1 MRYLLIAAALLTAF
15 SAFGQSPLMRPM
27 GSEKTFTLQE
37 EDDSLVK
44 PSLASDRGYTNGTRM
59 LWSWTPVE
67 GSELEKLGS
76 ILCGRKKIEE
86 CDRAVT
92 AGIGQNMYTPEYLRS
107 TQPIRGDRPYG
118 GWLYGTLMF
127 DATRLKTNDHV
138 EIYAG
143 VIGRDSH
150 AADAQIFW
158 HKHVTPAAPDPLG
171 WKTQIGEWAAF
182 LATYERRVKLL
193 PMRIEDGRPEWF
205 DLSPAIGAAVGNVFV
220 NAAVSMTARLGY
232 NLPPQ
237 FINSIKSAPMSVP
250 MQIDGLSL
258 AQVRKQ
264 RSEQPSKPDWDAYVY
279 VVANASYAARNVFID
294 AEDDQYLIKRRPNV
308 REHRAGATFRV
319 HHFRFAYQQTWRS
332 SEFRPLVRNIS
343 HSDRPHSYGMVMISV
358 GPNP

>member
-1 MRYLLIAAALLTAF
+1 MRYLIIVVTLLTAF
-15 SAFGQSPLMRPM
+15 SAFGQSPLVRPM
-27 GSEKTFTLQE
+27 NNEKTFTLQE

-59 LWSWTPVE
+59 LWSWTPDKDDRL
-67 GSELEKLGS
+67 GKLAA
-76 ILCGRKKIEE
+76 IVCRHEDE
-86 CDRAVT
+86 TMCERAVT
-92 AGIGQNMYTPEYLRS
+92 TGIGQNMYTPEYLRS

-127 DATRLKTNDHV
+127 DATRLTTNDHI
-138 EIYAG
+138 ELYAG

-150 AADAQIFW
+150 ADDAQIFW
-158 HKHVTPAAPDPLG
+158 HKHVTPAAPDPIG

-193 PMRIEDGRPEWF
+193 PRHVPDGRPEWF
-205 DLSPAIGAAVGNVFV
+205 DLSSAIGAAAGNVFINGSV
-220 NAAVSMTARLGY
+220 GVTARLGY
-232 NLPPQ
+232 NLPGQ
-237 FINSIKSAPMSVP
+237 FVNSIKSSTMAVRMRV
-250 MQIDGLSL
+250 DGLNVAS
-258 AQVRKQ
+258 VK
-264 RSEQPSKPDWDAYVY
+264 EQARRESPPDWDAYVY
-279 VVANASYAARNVFID
+279 VVTNASYAARNVFID
-294 AEDDQYLIKRRPNV
+294 AEADQYLIKRRSDV